1 MESQEY
7 KDRLNDFTEPIIYND
22 NWVNYNSFLYQD
34 LVEKQ
39 SKYLTDTLLY
49 NDLDKPSIKFLLDEE
64 IYRYNDILEDMIKKI
79 TIEDNTVELCN
90 EVYFTSKI
98 EGANTTIKRTIE
110 IHNGSAIKIKKYKSE
125 QMIKNC
131 FDATKYLNL
140 IHSIDKN
147 KLLKL
152 NEIITYDVCDNNDI
166 VGNIIYPY
174 RSGDVSVG
182 SHYGASYKDIEKLM
196 DMYIE
201 YYNNDI
207 LKEYP
212 FVKAALLHY
221 CFETIHPFADGNGR
235 CGRMLMNNFLIKNG
249 YEEIKAISFS
259 HTIDKNRGQ
268 YDLAFSE
275 AENNIY
281 NDCTYFLKYMLN
293 IYAKTLD
300 EIIKEQ
306 NLNKEDYALSKKR

>member
-1 MESQEY
+1 MELQEY
-7 KDRLNDFTEPIIYND
+7 KNKLNNFNEPIFCND

-34 LVEKQ
+34 LVERQ
-39 SKYLTDTLLY
+39 RNYLTDTLLY
-49 NDLDKPSIKFLLDEE
+49 NVLGKPSIKFLLDEE
-64 IYRYNDILEDMIKKI
+64 ICRYNDILEDMIEKI

-110 IHNGSAIKIKKYKSE
+110 IHNGSAINIKNYKSE

-131 FDATKYLNL
+131 FDAAKYLNL
-140 IHSIDKN
+140 INNLDKS

-152 NEIITYDVCDNNDI
+152 NKIITYDVCDNKDI
-166 VGNIIYPY
+166 VGNEIYPY

-182 SHYGASYKDIEKLM
+182 NHYGVSYKDVEKLM

-212 FVKAALLHY
+212 FVKAALLHF

-235 CGRMLMNNFLIKNG
+235 TGRMLMNNFLIKNG
-249 YEEIKAISFS
+249 YKEIKAISIS
-259 HTIDKNRGQ
+259 HTIDKNRSM
-268 YDLAFSE
+268 YDLAFNE
-275 AENNIY
+275 AENTPN
-281 NDCTYFLKYMLN
+281 NDCTYFLKYMLD

-300 EIIKEQ
+300 EIIKQQE
-306 NLNKEDYALSKKR
+306 LNIDISK